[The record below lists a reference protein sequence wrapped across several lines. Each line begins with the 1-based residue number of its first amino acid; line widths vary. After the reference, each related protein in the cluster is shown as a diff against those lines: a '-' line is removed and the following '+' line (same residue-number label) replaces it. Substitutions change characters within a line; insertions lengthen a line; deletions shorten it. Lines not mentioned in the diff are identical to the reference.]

1 MAASNHYLTQY
12 RQVLAQ
18 FAELSD
24 EEWQL
29 FSKGL
34 CIEPL
39 KKKSNFIKADEVCK
53 KIGLLVAGSV
63 RFYMVKDGAEITNYF
78 CLENEWVTSYT
89 SFLQQRPGLIC
100 IEALE
105 DSMLVTFTYQH
116 LQQCYASLQLSY
128 KMERFSRLVAE
139 YIIGCYEDR
148 LASFIFQ
155 SPEERYVKLLE
166 SGSNILQRI
175 PQHYIA
181 NYLGI
186 TPVSLSRIRKRIMQ
200 SA

>member
-12 RQVLAQ
+12 RRAFAQ
-18 FAELSD
+18 FVELSD

-29 FSKGL
+29 FSQGL

-39 KKKSNFIKADEVCK
+39 KKKEKFVNAGEVCK
-53 KIGLLVAGSV
+53 KVGLIISGAV
-63 RFYMVKDGAEITNYF
+63 RLYMVKDGVEITNYF
-78 CLENEWVTSYT
+78 ALENEWMSAYI
-89 SFLQQRPGLIC
+89 SFVQQRPSPIYV
-100 IEALE
+100 EALE
-105 DSMLVTFTYQH
+105 DTMLVTFTHQY
-116 LQQCYASLQLSY
+116 LQQCYASPKLSC
-128 KMERFSRLVAE
+128 KMERFGRLIAE
-139 YIIGCYEDR
+139 HTIACYEER
-148 LASFIFQ
+148 MASFLFQ
-155 SPEERYVKLLE
+155 SPEERYLKLLE

-186 TPVSLSRIRKRIMQ
+186 TPVSLSRIRKRILV